1 MSGRSFAGLNRHSG
15 FTLVEIMVG
24 MVVALLALLVIM
36 QVFGSF
42 EGQKRMTTGTADAQT
57 NGALALQS
65 VLRETQLAGFGISAF
80 DRRVGPL
87 ECTTAENG
95 STALRTFSMAPVEVR
110 DEVSVGGDSL
120 TIRYGNSMAGGAATR
135 INAFNGD
142 DELSVGSN
150 LGCRDGEIAVVSNG
164 GNNCYVVTV
173 DVPDESPGRIFLRD
187 PATPGVVH
195 ANNPV
200 LQPLGSQTYISCLGV
215 QYREVTFAVNG
226 DRLERDGEEVASGIV
241 NMQVQYGITATP
253 ADTQIQQWINSD
265 ADWANLSDPGTT
277 DIDRR
282 KRIKAVRVAIVA
294 RNPMRDAESVS
305 EACAQPADLAD
316 PAVGVCAWKNEAG
329 SPAPVINLS
338 DPADPNEW
346 RHYRYRVFE
355 TIIPL
360 RNVVWAREAM

>member
-1 MSGRSFAGLNRHSG
+1 MSGRSSAGLNRPSG

-80 DRRVGPL
+80 DRRVGSL
-87 ECTTAENG
+87 DCTTAENA
-95 STALRTFSMAPVEVR
+95 SIALGTFSMAPVEVAN
-110 DEVSVGGDSL
+110 EVSAGGDSL
-120 TIRYGNSMAGGAATR
+120 TVRYGSSMSGGVATR
-135 INAFNGD
+135 ISAFDGV
-142 DELSVGSN
+142 DELSVDSN
-150 LGCRDGEIAVVSNG
+150 LGCRVDDTAVVSNG
-164 GNNCYVVTV
+164 GDNCFVVSVKSLVAGTPAVPPKINLEIPLDPDVSLGDLPTV
-173 DVPDESPGRIFLRD
+173 NAFV
-187 PATPGVVH
+187 
-195 ANNPV
+195 
-200 LQPLGSQTYISCLGV
+200 SCMG

-226 DRLERDGEEVASGIV
+226 DRLERDGEEVASGVV

-253 ADTQIQQWINSD
+253 SDTQIAQWVDSN
-265 ADWANLSDPGTT
+265 ADWANLSDQGAA

-294 RNPMRDAESVS
+294 RNPMRDAEVVS
-305 EACAQPADLAD
+305 QACVQPADLAD
-316 PAVGVCAWKNEAG
+316 PAIGVCAWKNEAG
-329 SPAPVINLS
+329 SPAPVIDLS
-338 DPADPNEW
+338 GTADW
-346 RHYRYRVFE
+346 DRYRYRVLE

>member
-1 MSGRSFAGLNRHSG
+1 MSGRSSAGLKRASG

-87 ECTTAENG
+87 ECTTAQNA
-95 STALRTFSMAPVEVR
+95 SLALGVFSMAPVEVT
-110 DEVSVGGDSL
+110 DGGAAGSDTL
-120 TIRYGNSMAGGAATR
+120 TIRYGSSMSGGVATR
-135 INAFNGD
+135 ITSVSGNQ
-142 DELSVGSN
+142 LSVDSN
-150 LGCRDGEIAVVSNG
+150 LGCRVGDTAVVSNG
-164 GNNCYVVTV
+164 GDTCFVVSV
-173 DVPDESPGRIFLRD
+173 DSLDAGAPPAVPPKINLENPV
-187 PATPGVVH
+187 TPGVSLASLPTVN
-195 ANNPV
+195 AFV
-200 LQPLGSQTYISCLGV
+200 SCMG

-226 DRLERDGEEVASGIV
+226 DRLERDDEEVASGIV

-253 ADTQIQQWINSD
+253 ADTQIAQWVDSN
-265 ADWANLSDPGTT
+265 ADWANLSDQGAT

-294 RNPMRDAESVS
+294 RNPMRDAEVVS
-305 EACAQPADLAD
+305 QACAQPADLAD
-316 PAVGVCAWKNEAG
+316 PAIGVCAWKNEPG
-329 SPAPVINLS
+329 SPAPVIDLS
-338 DPADPNEW
+338 GTADW
-346 RHYRYRVFE
+346 DRYRYRVFE

>member
-1 MSGRSFAGLNRHSG
+1 MSGRSSAGLKRASG

-87 ECTTAENG
+87 EC
-95 STALRTFSMAPVEVR
+95 STAQNASLALGVFSMAPVEVT
-110 DEVSVGGDSL
+110 DGGAAGSDTL
-120 TIRYGNSMAGGAATR
+120 TIRYGSSMSGGVATR
-135 INAFNGD
+135 ITSVSGNQ
-142 DELSVGSN
+142 LSVDSN
-150 LGCRDGEIAVVSNG
+150 LGCRVGDTAVVSNG
-164 GNNCYVVTV
+164 GDTCFVVSV
-173 DVPDESPGRIFLRD
+173 DSLDAGTPPAVPPKINLENPV
-187 PATPGVVH
+187 TPGVS
-195 ANNPV
+195 
-200 LQPLGSQTYISCLGV
+200 LGSLPTVNAFVSCMG

-253 ADTQIQQWINSD
+253 ADIQIAQWVDSN
-265 ADWANLSDPGTT
+265 ADWANLSDQGAT

-282 KRIKAVRVAIVA
+282 KRIKALRVAIVA
-294 RNPMRDAESVS
+294 RNPTRDADVVS
-305 EACAQPADLAD
+305 QACVQPADLAD
-316 PAVGVCAWKNEAG
+316 PAIGVCAWKNEAG
-329 SPAPVINLS
+329 SPAPAINLS

>member
-1 MSGRSFAGLNRHSG
+1 MFRHGG

-87 ECTTAENG
+87 ECTTAENA
-95 STALRTFSMAPVEVR
+95 SIALGVFSMAPLEVT
-110 DEVSVGGDSL
+110 DGGAAGSDTL
-120 TIRYGNSMAGGAATR
+120 TIRYGNSMSGGVATR

-150 LGCRDGEIAVVSNG
+150 IGCREGDTAIVSNG
-164 GNNCYVVTV
+164 GTTCYVVTV
-173 DVPDESPGRIFLRD
+173 DELPEGSPGKIFLKA
-187 PATPGVVH
+187 PATPGVAH
-195 ANNPV
+195 ASNP
-200 LQPLGSQTYISCLGV
+200 LLLSLGNSTYISCLGR
-215 QYREVTFAVNG
+215 QYREVTFRVNG

-241 NMQVQYGITATP
+241 NMQVQYGISATP
-253 ADTQIQQWINSD
+253 ADTPIAQWVDSNG
-265 ADWANLSDPGTT
+265 DWANLSDQGAA

-294 RNPMRDAESVS
+294 RNPMRDREPVS
-305 EACAQPADLAD
+305 EACAQPADLAN
-316 PAVGVCAWKNEAG
+316 PAIGVCAWKNEVG
-329 SPAPVINLS
+329 SPAPVIDLR

-346 RHYRYRVFE
+346 RHYRYRVLE

>member
-1 MSGRSFAGLNRHSG
+1 MNSRSFARLRRPSG

-57 NGALALQS
+57 SGALALQS
-65 VLRETQLAGFGISAF
+65 IQRETQLAGFGVSAF

-87 ECTTAENG
+87 ECTTAENA
-95 STALRTFSMAPVEVR
+95 SIALGVFSMAPVEVV
-110 DEVSVGGDSL
+110 DGGPGASDTL
-120 TIRYGNSMAGGAATR
+120 TVRYGSSMSGGVATR
-135 INAFNGD
+135 IAAIAGNQ
-142 DELSVGSN
+142 LSVDSN
-150 LGCRDGEIAVVSNG
+150 LGCRVGDTAVVSNG
-164 GNNCYVVTV
+164 GDTCFVVNV
-173 DVPDESPGRIFLRD
+173 DSLDAGAPPAVPPKINLENPV
-187 PATPGVVH
+187 TPGVS
-195 ANNPV
+195 
-200 LQPLGSQTYISCLGV
+200 LGSLPTVNAFVSCMG

-241 NMQVQYGITATP
+241 NMQVQYGISATP
-253 ADTQIQQWINSD
+253 ADTQIVQWVDSN
-265 ADWANLSDPGTT
+265 ADWANLSDQGAA

-294 RNPMRDAESVS
+294 RNSMRDREPVS
-305 EACAQPADLAD
+305 EACAQPADLAN
-316 PAVGVCAWKNEAG
+316 PATGVCAWKNEPG
-329 SPAPVINLS
+329 SLAPVIDLR

-346 RHYRYRVFE
+346 RHYRYRVLE

>member
-1 MSGRSFAGLNRHSG
+1 MSDRSSAALNRSSG

-87 ECTTAENG
+87 ECTTAENA
-95 STALRTFSMAPVEVR
+95 SIALGVFSMAPVEVAN
-110 DEVSVGGDSL
+110 EVSAGGDRL
-120 TIRYGNSMAGGAATR
+120 TVRYGGSMSGGVATR
-135 INAFNGD
+135 ITSISGNQ
-142 DELSVGSN
+142 LSVDSN
-150 LGCRDGEIAVVSNG
+150 LGCRVGDTAVVSNG
-164 GNNCYVVTV
+164 GDTCFVVSV
-173 DVPDESPGRIFLRD
+173 DSLDAGAPPAVPPKINLENPV
-187 PATPGVVH
+187 TPGVS
-195 ANNPV
+195 
-200 LQPLGSQTYISCLGV
+200 LGSLPTANAFVSCMG
-215 QYREVTFAVNG
+215 QYREVTFEVDG

-253 ADTQIQQWINSD
+253 VDTQITQWVDSND
-265 ADWANLSDPGTT
+265 EWANLSNEGAT

-294 RNPMRDAESVS
+294 RNPLRDAEVVS
-305 EACAQPADLAD
+305 QACVQPADLTD
-316 PAVGVCAWKNEAG
+316 PAIGVCAWKNEAG
-329 SPAPVINLS
+329 SPAPVIDLLGT
-338 DPADPNEW
+338 ADW
-346 RHYRYRVFE
+346 DRYRYRVFE